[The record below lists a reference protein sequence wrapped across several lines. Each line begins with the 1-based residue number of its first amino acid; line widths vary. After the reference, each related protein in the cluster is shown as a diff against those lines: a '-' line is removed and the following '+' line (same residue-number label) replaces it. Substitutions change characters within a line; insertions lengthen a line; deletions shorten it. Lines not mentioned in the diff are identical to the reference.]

1 MTTAGYPTREG
12 PDARGSAAPEAE
24 VLGTDRPTGR
34 TRSTNPSQPASPRQH
49 DPRFTLNYFDPPADL
64 QRHILALFHFE
75 WNERDIVDRH
85 PGALGQLFVTP
96 CGSGSITFGD
106 RSDIVDARPLVY
118 PGFRLAAPFRIQG
131 PWHAFG
137 VSLSP
142 LGWAA
147 IVGRPAHQFLD
158 RFTPAGELIDPEM
171 DKFAASLVT
180 QYRSGDLSGEGACEA
195 LIRFIRPRLKQV
207 PPPHEQLIE
216 QTLAWLGSS
225 LNPDLDRLFDQLAFS
240 RRQAERLITQYF
252 GLPPAAL
259 ARKMRAVR
267 AAELLAHPEL
277 SDEGAAEIA
286 EAFHD
291 QPHMIREIRRYC
303 GYTPSQ
309 MRKADE
315 PLFQTMLR
323 MQNLEKPGSF
333 RVIGR

>member
-1 MTTAGYPTREG
+1 MTTAGYREREE
-12 PDARGSAAPEAE
+12 PDARGSAAPVAE

-34 TRSTNPSQPASPRQH
+34 TRSSNPSQPASAGRP
-49 DPRFTLNYFDPPADL
+49 DPRFNLNYFDPPADL

-75 WNERDIVDRH
+75 WSDTDIVDRH
-85 PGALGQLFVTP
+85 PGVLGQLFMTP
-96 CGSGSITFGD
+96 YGSGSIAFGD
-106 RSDIVDARPLVY
+106 RRDLVDARPLIY
-118 PGFRLAAPFRIQG
+118 PGFRFAAPFRIQG

-147 IVGRPAHQFLD
+147 LVGRPANLFLD
-158 RFTPAGELIDPEM
+158 QFTPASELIDPEI
-171 DKFAASLVT
+171 DRLAASLVER
-180 QYRSGDLSGEGACEA
+180 YRAGKLSGEGACEE
-195 LIRFIRPRLKQV
+195 LVRFIRPRLKMV
-207 PPPHEQLIE
+207 PSPHEQLIE

-225 LNPDLDRLFDQLAFS
+225 LNPDMTSLFELLAFS
-240 RRQAERLITQYF
+240 RRQAERLITHYF

-259 ARKMRAVR
+259 ARKMRAIR
-267 AAELLAHPEL
+267 AAELLAHPAL

-315 PLFQTMLR
+315 PLLQRCCACKIWKSRDLS
-323 MQNLEKPGSF
+323 G
-333 RVIGR
+333 